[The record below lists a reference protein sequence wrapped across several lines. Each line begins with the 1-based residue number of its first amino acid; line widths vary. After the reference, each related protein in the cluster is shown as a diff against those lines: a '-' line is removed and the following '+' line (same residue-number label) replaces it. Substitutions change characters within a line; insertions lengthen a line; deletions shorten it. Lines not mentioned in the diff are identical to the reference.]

1 MKVLLRSMMLVW
13 VLTGCGHRHD
23 YRALYH
29 PVGFQGGI
37 NLASARVNNTQLDKQ
52 QRYMFGQNMEFE
64 LNDYFAIRQETWFAQ
79 KGAAVADGVNVL
91 GATVSGAQ
99 TFSPDYIEVDA
110 LLKLRFD
117 YWGLKP
123 YVLGG
128 PYLAIKEK
136 SRTSSGAPTVDYTAF
151 DFGASIGAGFEIDV
165 ARSVAVSIGGRY
177 SLGLTNAIRSTDRWT
192 TQGIQILLG
201 FEFNLR
207 PDRKN
212 VKAAR
217 RYVRHYREFKD
228 LDEYDL
234 K

>member
-1 MKVLLRSMMLVW
+1 MKVLLSFLLV
-13 VLTGCGHRHD
+13 LLISACGHRHD
-23 YRALYH
+23 YRSLYH

-37 NLASARVNNTQLDKQ
+37 NFASARVNDTQLDKQ

-64 LNDYFAIRQETWFAQ
+64 LNDYFAVRQETWFAQ
-79 KGAAVADGVNVL
+79 KGASVANGVNVL
-91 GATVSGAQ
+91 GSTVSGTQ

-136 SRTSSGAPTVDYTAF
+136 SRTSSGAPAADFAAL
-151 DFGASIGAGFEIDV
+151 DFGASIGAGFEIDL
-165 ARSVAVSIGGRY
+165 ANSVAISIGGRY
-177 SLGLTNAIRSTDRWT
+177 SLGLTNAIRATDRWT

-207 PDRKN
+207 PDRRSM
-212 VKAAR
+212 KAAR
-217 RYVRHYREFKD
+217 RYVRHYQEFKD